1 MKEEISDLDIAL
13 NKISDWKEIA
23 HKLKSLPSAAEFERT
38 YAELEA
44 SVAHDL
50 EYDFGC
56 DSVGLPPPSDSVV
69 VDRPLPAKELPKT
82 TKVSIRIPT
91 ATVMAFK
98 EKSKV
103 AKVGYQTLINRVLKA
118 AAKV

>member
-1 MKEEISDLDIAL
+1 MKKELSPLQIAL
-13 NKISDWKEIA
+13 SKTPGWEKIEFLFENMPTDAELA
-23 HKLKSLPSAAEFERT
+23 KLEAEF
-38 YAELEA
+38 AA

-50 EYDFGC
+50 EYNFGC
-56 DSVGLPPPSDSVV
+56 ESVGLPPPSDSVV

-103 AKVGYQTLINRVLKA
+103 AKVGYQTLINRVLKS